1 MKNNIFFPLTII
13 FLINKSISQNCG
25 DNIKIMP
32 LNAFSVCNNNTWKLV
47 FEDNFEDNNLNTDLW
62 ELQKWSQ
69 GGLYGNKGVNQEYN
83 SLNNVNISDGTLKII
98 AKKETI
104 QRKAIDWK
112 PEEEILQDGLPN
124 LRTYNY
130 TSSNIWTKNK
140 FSYGK
145 FEARVKIPKGKGFW
159 PAFWT
164 YADNPWSEIDI
175 FEFWNEDYIN
185 GNYDDSKLSKV
196 HNMNVH
202 YDYDKNGKSNYCSS
216 KYTATDFSEDFH
228 IFTLIWDQD
237 KIQWYVD
244 GDLKRTDYQYYN
256 FSGQAV
262 CTVDAFKQYAKNQL
276 FPTQPMHIILN
287 LAIQSSGND
296 DSPDHKTPFPS
307 QMEIDWVRY
316 YKREN
321 CNDINITNSNQF
333 NIKTNIFNSIVG
345 KSITLNCNY
354 DLIEKQQLDL
364 IAQNLIKIN
373 PGFNV
378 KERSNFHAKINPEL
392 CTINKNSN
400 YEEIDTSYFFQEK
413 DKLLISNKNHEIN
426 IYPNPNNGNF
436 IIDFGNND
444 SNNFD
449 ISITDLAGKN
459 IFNLNQVSKQ
469 ILSLS
474 LNEISSGIYIIH
486 IYDTNNNKINYFKI
500 IIQ

>member
-1 MKNNIFFPLTII
+1 
-13 FLINKSISQNCG
+13 
-25 DNIKIMP
+25 
-32 LNAFSVCNNNTWKLV
+32 
-47 FEDNFEDNNLNTDLW
+47 
-62 ELQKWSQ
+62 
-69 GGLYGNKGVNQEYN
+69 
-83 SLNNVNISDGTLKII
+83 
-98 AKKETI
+98 
-104 QRKAIDWK
+104 
-112 PEEEILQDGLPN
+112 
-124 LRTYNY
+124 
-130 TSSNIWTKNK
+130 
-140 FSYGK
+140 
-145 FEARVKIPKGKGFW
+145 
-159 PAFWT
+159 
-164 YADNPWSEIDI
+164 
-175 FEFWNEDYIN
+175 
-185 GNYDDSKLSKV
+185 
-196 HNMNVH
+196 
-202 YDYDKNGKSNYCSS
+202 
-216 KYTATDFSEDFH
+216 
-228 IFTLIWDQD
+228 
-237 KIQWYVD
+237 
-244 GDLKRTDYQYYN
+244 
-256 FSGQAV
+256 
-262 CTVDAFKQYAKNQL
+262 
-276 FPTQPMHIILN
+276 
-287 LAIQSSGND
+287 
-296 DSPDHKTPFPS
+296 
-307 QMEIDWVRY
+307 MEIDWVRY